1 MTGGPS
7 AQVLVGAAAL
17 AVLIGAGVAACQHQD
32 DGASAD
38 PCTGVAYAIPAGPVE
53 GTRSPGRSSSMS
65 RKNLDPP
72 PRPQIRKDP
81 PRSVTK
87 TPTRQPVVPPHHQPA
102 VTPPKAHTAHSHHQP
117 HHDIDLDVDLDG
129 C

>member
-7 AQVLVGAAAL
+7 PRVLVGAAAL

-32 DGASAD
+32 DGPPAD
-38 PCTGVAYAIPAGPVE
+38 PCTGVAYAIAAGPVE
-53 GTRSPGRSSSMS
+53 GTRSPDRSSPMS

-81 PRSVTK
+81 PRPVTK
-87 TPTRQPVVPPHHQPA
+87 TPTRQPL
-102 VTPPKAHTAHSHHQP
+102 VTPSKAHTAHSHHQP